1 MDAVN
6 PAISQYLHEVEKEM
20 TCSPKRKKELLQRLR
35 TDIEEFADNCSEDLD
50 KQAIA
55 DHFGAPKDIAENF
68 LATENYV
75 EVKKAWKTKRIA
87 IIAIIAI
94 IATCVIIVA
103 GVAAYIAYDHWLQQQ
118 FYDGYIV
125 ERSYET
131 VDGTPPPPPP
141 GARVY

>member
-35 TDIEEFADNCSEDLD
+35 TDIEEFVDNCGEDLG

-68 LATENYV
+68 LATTDYADM
-75 EVKKAWKTKRIA
+75 KKAVSIKKTIVICTVVACLIA
-87 IIAIIAI
+87 LISFVIYIIYDYWARENFANGY
-94 IATCVIIVA
+94 VIEVT
-103 GVAAYIAYDHWLQQQ
+103 
-118 FYDGYIV
+118 
-125 ERSYET
+125 YET
-131 VDGTPPPPPP
+131 VDGTPPPEPE
-141 GARVY
+141 GTRIY

>member
-35 TDIEEFADNCSEDLD
+35 TDIEEFADNRGEDLD

-68 LATENYV
+68 LATTDYADM
-75 EVKKAWKTKRIA
+75 KKAVSIKKTIVICTVVACLIA
-87 IIAIIAI
+87 LISFIIYIIYDYWARENF
-94 IATCVIIVA
+94 ANGYVIEVT
-103 GVAAYIAYDHWLQQQ
+103 
-118 FYDGYIV
+118 
-125 ERSYET
+125 YET
-131 VDGTPPPPPP
+131 VDGTPPPEPE
-141 GARVY
+141 GTRVY

>member
-35 TDIEEFADNCSEDLD
+35 TDIEEFVDNCSEDLD

-68 LATENYV
+68 LATTDYADM
-75 EVKKAWKTKRIA
+75 KKAVSIKKTIVICTVVACLIA
-87 IIAIIAI
+87 LISFVIYIIYDYWARENFANGY
-94 IATCVIIVA
+94 VIEVT
-103 GVAAYIAYDHWLQQQ
+103 
-118 FYDGYIV
+118 
-125 ERSYET
+125 YET
-131 VDGTPPPPPP
+131 VDGTPPPEPE
-141 GARVY
+141 GARIY

>member
-35 TDIEEFADNCSEDLD
+35 TDIEEFVDSCGEDLD

-68 LATENYV
+68 LATTDYADM
-75 EVKKAWKTKRIA
+75 KKAVSIKKTIVICTVVACLIA
-87 IIAIIAI
+87 LISFVIYIIYDYWARENFANGY
-94 IATCVIIVA
+94 VIEVT
-103 GVAAYIAYDHWLQQQ
+103 
-118 FYDGYIV
+118 
-125 ERSYET
+125 YET
-131 VDGTPPPPPP
+131 VDGTPPPEPE
-141 GARVY
+141 GTRIY

>member
-35 TDIEEFADNCSEDLD
+35 TDIEEFADNCGEDLD

-68 LATENYV
+68 LATTDYADM
-75 EVKKAWKTKRIA
+75 KKAVSIKKTIVICTVVACLIA
-87 IIAIIAI
+87 LISFVIYIIYDYWARENFANGY
-94 IATCVIIVA
+94 VIEVT
-103 GVAAYIAYDHWLQQQ
+103 
-118 FYDGYIV
+118 
-125 ERSYET
+125 YET
-131 VDGTPPPPPP
+131 VDGTPPPEPE
-141 GARVY
+141 GARIY

>member
-35 TDIEEFADNCSEDLD
+35 TDIEEFADNCGEDLD

-68 LATENYV
+68 LATTDYADM
-75 EVKKAWKTKRIA
+75 KKAVSIKKTIVICTVVVCLIA
-87 IIAIIAI
+87 LISFVIYIIYDYWARENFANGY
-94 IATCVIIVA
+94 VIEVT
-103 GVAAYIAYDHWLQQQ
+103 
-118 FYDGYIV
+118 
-125 ERSYET
+125 YES
-131 VDGTPPPPPP
+131 VDGTPPPEPE
-141 GARVY
+141 GTRIY

>member
-35 TDIEEFADNCSEDLD
+35 TDIEEFADNCGEDLD

-87 IIAIIAI
+87 IIAIIA
-94 IATCVIIVA
+94 TCVIIVA
-103 GVAAYIAYDHWLQQQ
+103 GVSAYIAYDHWLQQQ

>member
-35 TDIEEFADNCSEDLD
+35 TDIEEFADNRGEDLD

-68 LATENYV
+68 LATTDYADM
-75 EVKKAWKTKRIA
+75 KKAVSIKKTIVICTVVACLIA
-87 IIAIIAI
+87 LFSFVIYIIYDYWARENFANGY
-94 IATCVIIVA
+94 VIEVT
-103 GVAAYIAYDHWLQQQ
+103 
-118 FYDGYIV
+118 
-125 ERSYET
+125 YET
-131 VDGTPPPPPP
+131 VDGTPPPEPE
-141 GARVY
+141 GTRIY

>member
-35 TDIEEFADNCSEDLD
+35 TDIEEFADNCGEDLD

-75 EVKKAWKTKRIA
+75 EVKKARKTKR
-87 IIAIIAI
+87 IAIIAI

>member
-35 TDIEEFADNCSEDLD
+35 TDIEEFADNC
-50 KQAIA
+50 
-55 DHFGAPKDIAENF
+55 GAPKDIAENF

-75 EVKKAWKTKRIA
+75 EVKKAWKTKR
-87 IIAIIAI
+87 IAIIAI

>member
-35 TDIEEFADNCSEDLD
+35 TDIEEFADNRGEDLD

-68 LATENYV
+68 LATTDYADM
-75 EVKKAWKTKRIA
+75 KKAVSIKKTIVICTVVACLIA
-87 IIAIIAI
+87 LISFVIYIIYDYWARENFANGY
-94 IATCVIIVA
+94 VIEVT
-103 GVAAYIAYDHWLQQQ
+103 
-118 FYDGYIV
+118 
-125 ERSYET
+125 YET
-131 VDGTPPPPPP
+131 VDGTPPPEPE
-141 GARVY
+141 GTRIY

>member
-35 TDIEEFADNCSEDLD
+35 TDIEEFADNCGEDLD

-68 LATENYV
+68 LATTDYADM
-75 EVKKAWKTKRIA
+75 KKAVSIKKTIVICTVVACLIA
-87 IIAIIAI
+87 LISFIIYIIYDYWARENF
-94 IATCVIIVA
+94 ANGYVIEVT
-103 GVAAYIAYDHWLQQQ
+103 
-118 FYDGYIV
+118 
-125 ERSYET
+125 YET
-131 VDGTPPPPPP
+131 VDGTPPPEPE
-141 GARVY
+141 GTRIY

>member
-68 LATENYV
+68 LATTDYADM
-75 EVKKAWKTKRIA
+75 KKAVSIKKTIVICTVVACLIA
-87 IIAIIAI
+87 LISFVIYIIYDYWARENFANGY
-94 IATCVIIVA
+94 VIEVT
-103 GVAAYIAYDHWLQQQ
+103 
-118 FYDGYIV
+118 
-125 ERSYET
+125 YET
-131 VDGTPPPPPP
+131 VDGTPPPEPE
-141 GARVY
+141 GTRIY